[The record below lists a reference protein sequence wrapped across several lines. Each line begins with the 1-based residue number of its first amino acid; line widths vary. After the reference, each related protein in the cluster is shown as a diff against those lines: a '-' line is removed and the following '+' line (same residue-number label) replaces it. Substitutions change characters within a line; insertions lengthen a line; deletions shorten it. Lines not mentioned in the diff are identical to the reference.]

1 VLFRSG
7 KSDFGKRMD
16 RLGFQGF
23 TLYHG
28 DGNLRT
34 LNFWK

>member
-1 VLFRSG
+1 
-7 KSDFGKRMD
+7 MD

-34 LNFWK
+34 LNFWKK

>member
-1 VLFRSG
+1 
-7 KSDFGKRMD
+7 MD